1 MTNKSGIC
9 IEHVMEGGPAGK
21 AGLKS
26 GDIITSIN
34 GHPAHDSIDL
44 MFYSGEPE
52 MRLRILRDGA
62 KQDFRIALEEGAANP
77 GIVLKQFP
85 VKTCK
90 NNCIFCFVSQL
101 PRGLRRPLYVK
112 DEDYRM
118 SFLYGNYIT
127 LTNLSDADKARIIS
141 QRLSPLY
148 ISVHSTDDAIRRR
161 MLANP
166 KAADIMAELKFFAR
180 HRIKMH
186 VQIVLC
192 PGYNDGR
199 ELEKTIRDLS
209 KLFPHIMSIAV
220 VPVGLT
226 LHRRKPLQPVGKEDA
241 LSALDIIRGFQEKFL
256 SKHGERL
263 VFGADE
269 LYIKAGGRFPS
280 LEEYEELYQIEN
292 GVGLVPQ
299 FTNEAKRLR
308 LSGIRTTKRFATF
321 TGTSFYPYLERLIG
335 RIKKTGIDI
344 ELRAVENK
352 FFGSSVTVTG
362 LLTGKDIIRTF
373 SDRAGKFDILL
384 IPDVVLREGDN
395 ILLDNVTLKDLESG
409 LGVKTAVIDSTPRG
423 LVNALK
429 EFQK

>member
-1 MTNKSGIC
+1 MLSGSPAEKS
-9 IEHVMEGGPAGK
+9 
-21 AGLKS
+21 GLKS

-44 MFYSGEPE
+44 MFHSGEPE
-52 MRLRILRDGA
+52 MRLSVLRNGSR
-62 KQDFRIALEEGAANP
+62 QNFYIGIEEGAGNP
-77 GIVLKQFP
+77 GIILEQFP
-85 VKTCK
+85 VKTCR

-101 PRGLRRPLYVK
+101 PRGLRKPLYVK

-127 LTNLSDADKARIIS
+127 LTNLSDSDKARIIT

-148 ISVHSTDDAIRRR
+148 ISVHSTDDRIRRK
-161 MLANP
+161 MLANT
-166 KAADIMAELKFFAR
+166 KAADIIAELKFFAK

-192 PGYNDGR
+192 PGYNDGK
-199 ELEKTIRDLS
+199 ELEKTIRDLA

-226 LHRRKPLQPVGKEDA
+226 LHRRKPLQPVDKDA
-241 LSALDIIRGFQEKFL
+241 ALLALDTIGEFQEKFL
-256 SKHGERL
+256 HKYGERL

-269 LYIKAGGRFPS
+269 LYIKAGKRFPT

-292 GVGLVPQ
+292 GVGLVPL
-299 FTNEAKRLR
+299 FINESKRLR
-308 LSGIRTTKRFATF
+308 LTKIKTKRRFATF
-321 TGTSFYPYLERLIG
+321 TGRSFYPYLAKLIS
-335 RIKKTGIDI
+335 RIRKAGVDI

-362 LLTGKDIIRTF
+362 LLTGKDIVQTF
-373 SDRAGKFDILL
+373 LDKAGNFDILL
-384 IPDVVLREGDN
+384 IPDVVLREGDDVF
-395 ILLDNVTLKDLESG
+395 LDNIMLKDLAAG
-409 LGVKTAVIDSTPRG
+409 LGVRTAVIDSTPNG
-423 LVNALK
+423 LVNALN
-429 EFQK
+429 EFQR